1 MESFNGSH
9 SFLLLS
15 GEWTVVVTHEFER
28 GLDFSQPRPAETAP
42 GMPILT
48 SLSVLSSWPSC
59 QFILPSG

>member
-1 MESFNGSH
+1 MEHFNGSH
-9 SFLLLS
+9 SFLLVS
-15 GEWTVVVTHEFER
+15 GEMDGFVTYELER

-42 GMPILT
+42 GMPIFT